1 MSNATLEKVQYV
13 SDQNGNLTG
22 VFLPIEVWRELESE
36 LETRYLLKSDVMK
49 QRLLEARQ
57 RDEGIPLEEALEKLG
72 VWC

>member
-36 LETRYLLKSDVMK
+36 LETRYLLQSEIMK
-49 QRLLEARQ
+49 ERLLEARK
-57 RDEGIPLEEALEKLG
+57 RDEGIPLEEALEKLAA
-72 VWC
+72 

>member
-72 VWC
+72 V